1 MNRFLILIHVCAVV
15 VWIGGMFFAHFCL
28 RPVAA
33 EQLPPPQRLPL
44 LSAVL
49 GRFFVAV
56 GVALVLLWG
65 SGAILF
71 ANAGMAAPA
80 NWHAMAGIAAVMTA
94 IFLVIVLRH
103 YPLLKKAI
111 AAQNWPAGGAAM
123 NTIRI
128 LVLTN
133 LVLGFLTTAIAI
145 V

>member
-1 MNRFLILIHVCAVV
+1 MNRFLILIHVYAFV

-33 EQLPPPQRLPL
+33 AQLPPPQRLPL

-49 GRFFVAV
+49 GRFFVVV

-65 SGAILF
+65 SGVILF
-71 ANAGMAAPA
+71 AISAVPAPT
-80 NWHAMAGIAAVMTA
+80 NWRAMAGIAAVMTV
-94 IFLVIVLRH
+94 IFLVIVLRD
-103 YPLLKKAI
+103 YPRLKIAV

-133 LVLGFLTTAIAI
+133 LALGFLTTAIAI

>member
-1 MNRFLILIHVCAVV
+1 MNRFLILIHVYAVV

-33 EQLPPPQRLPL
+33 AQLPPPQRLPL

-49 GRFFVAV
+49 GRFFVV
-56 GVALVLLWG
+56 VSVALVLLWG
-65 SGAILF
+65 SGVILF
-71 ANAGMAAPA
+71 VNSAVPAPVS
-80 NWHAMAGIAAVMTA
+80 WRAMAGIATVMTV
-94 IFLVIVLRH
+94 IFLVIVLRD
-103 YPLLKKAI
+103 YPRLKTAV

-133 LVLGFLTTAIAI
+133 LALGVLTIAIAI

>member
-1 MNRFLILIHVCAVV
+1 MNRFLILIHVYAFV

-33 EQLPPPQRLPL
+33 AQLPPPQRLPL

-49 GRFFVAV
+49 GRFFVVV

-65 SGAILF
+65 SGVILF
-71 ANAGMAAPA
+71 ALSAVPAPT
-80 NWHAMAGIAAVMTA
+80 NWRAMAGIAAVMTV
-94 IFLVIVLRH
+94 IFLVIVLRD
-103 YPLLKKAI
+103 YPRLKIAV

-133 LVLGFLTTAIAI
+133 LALGFLTTAIAI